1 LWLPVLSANTLDNRR
16 ICRHNHDVNH
26 EILLKAFS
34 AVAQPGLLPIRILAI
49 FALLTVISA
58 FVYVLRHLKKIEK
71 TIVADNLVP
80 GQRGPRNN
88 VVLIMCAIP
97 IIVVSLLVY
106 LIINA

>member
-1 LWLPVLSANTLDNRR
+1 M
-16 ICRHNHDVNH
+16 NH